1 MHSKKREDILS
12 SATKLFSQYG
22 YNTVGVDAIIK
33 ESKVAKMTF
42 YRHFPSK
49 DILIEQVLVRR
60 NENLQA
66 SIKRDVDILSDPL
79 LKLKMIFDWYE
90 NWIFSE
96 DFHGCMFIRA
106 SEEFRD
112 PSSFS
117 RKIAQAHKNWF
128 IDYIESILKELNMK
142 NTERIATHMVILLE
156 GITVRSNMYTS
167 PSRGEFK
174 FAWQCISQMVSE
186 NQPALAL

>member
-1 MHSKKREDILS
+1 MHSTKREDILS

-22 YNTVGVDAIIK
+22 YNAVGVDSIIK
-33 ESKVAKMTF
+33 ESNVAKMTF

-49 DILIEQVLVRR
+49 DILVEQVLVRR

-66 SIKRDVDILSDPL
+66 AIKHDVNNLTDPL

-90 NWIFSE
+90 SWIFSE

-112 PSSFS
+112 PTSFS
-117 RKIAQAHKNWF
+117 RKIAQAHKDWF
-128 IDYIESILKELNMK
+128 IHFIESILKELNLK
-142 NTERIATHMVILLE
+142 NTEQIATHMVILLE
-156 GITVRSNMYTS
+156 GITVRSNMYAS
-167 PSRGEFK
+167 PSKEEFK
-174 FAWQCISQMVSE
+174 FAWQCISKMVSE
-186 NQPALAL
+186 NQSVAEV